1 MTARLPL
8 NRQRPLPVPGR
19 GTIHRVGIT
28 GQRVT
33 TEEWTT

>member
-1 MTARLPL
+1 MTARLPF

-19 GTIHRVGIT
+19 GTSHRVGPA
-28 GQRVT
+28 GPRVI